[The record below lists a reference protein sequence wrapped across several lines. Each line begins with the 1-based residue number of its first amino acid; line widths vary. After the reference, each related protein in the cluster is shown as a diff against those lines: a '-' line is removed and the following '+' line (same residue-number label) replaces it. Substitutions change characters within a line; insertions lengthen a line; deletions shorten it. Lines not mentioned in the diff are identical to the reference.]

1 MSELR
6 VIGRDGSERRLE
18 AFEGGAVM
26 DTLRDAG
33 TGILGT
39 CGGACSCGTCHV
51 YVAPE
56 WLDRLP
62 AKGEDET
69 MMLEAI
75 GELVPL
81 RAGSR
86 LACQLPMTA
95 ALSGLVLEIAP
106 EL

>member
-1 MSELR
+1 MSELK
-6 VIGRDGSERRLE
+6 VIGRDGREQRLD
-18 AFEGGAVM
+18 ALEGVAVM
-26 DTLRDAG
+26 ETLRDAG

-62 AKGEDET
+62 AKSEDET

-81 RAGSR
+81 RTGSR

-95 ALSGLVLEIAP
+95 ALSGLVLEVAP

>member
-1 MSELR
+1 
-6 VIGRDGSERRLE
+6 
-18 AFEGGAVM
+18 
-26 DTLRDAG
+26 
-33 TGILGT
+33 
-39 CGGACSCGTCHV
+39 
-51 YVAPE
+51 
-56 WLDRLP
+56 
-62 AKGEDET
+62 

-81 RAGSR
+81 REGSR

>member
-6 VIGRDGSERRLE
+6 VIGRDGSEQRLE
-18 AFEGGAVM
+18 ALEDVAVM
-26 DTLRDAG
+26 ETLRDAG

-62 AKGEDET
+62 SKGEDET

-81 RAGSR
+81 RSGSR